1 MTLNRGRGTSFK
13 SSAEN
18 NRTRVH
24 TRPSSRAAFSIV
36 PACPKLFW
44 HRRPLD
50 SVRLQP
56 KTGKTGSG
64 HPGPQAREARLSPAG
79 CLPPTTHPQQRPGAL
94 VLCAHSTHREPQVQ
108 RLEARHKLP
117 AQHHLLQAWDRVTVL
132 TKMAS
137 ACSGSPS
144 PTQSPTISSQSTLPG
159 CRTESCCMGFACP
172 EMLPHQACDLTN
184 TADFRCVD
192 IKTSST
198 QSSQLLCITHHANTA
213 FLLFKFLPSW
223 KVTESF
229 PNITT

>member
-1 MTLNRGRGTSFK
+1 M
-13 SSAEN
+13 
-18 NRTRVH
+18 H

-56 KTGKTGSG
+56 KTGKTGSRA
-64 HPGPQAREARLSPAG
+64 PGAPARKPGSAQQAAF
-79 CLPPTTHPQQRPGAL
+79 PPTTHPQQRPGAL
-94 VLCAHSTHREPQVQ
+94 VPLCPRSHRGAQVQ

-117 AQHHLLQAWDRVTVL
+117 APFPLLQAWDRVRL
-132 TKMAS
+132 SPTKMAS

-159 CRTESCCMGFACP
+159 CGTESCCMGFACP

-198 QSSQLLCITHHANTA
+198 SLPNCCVLLITQTQHSLHS
-213 FLLFKFLPSW
+213 KFLPSW